1 MRLFLLLVLLLLN
14 IFALNHALFLG
25 GWRCL
30 SVYALRECG
39 CCECVCRCVGLFE
52 LLSFVHLSLSLL
64 FSLDA
69 TCFGLLTSFTLFMSD
84 ECYNADLQ
92 NPQHR

>member
-1 MRLFLLLVLLLLN
+1 MRLFLLLVLLLLY

-39 CCECVCRCVGLFE
+39 CCECV
-52 LLSFVHLSLSLL
+52 
-64 FSLDA
+64 
-69 TCFGLLTSFTLFMSD
+69 
-84 ECYNADLQ
+84 
-92 NPQHR
+92 